1 MKLSASR
8 IKTKFDIRNQT
19 KNVSYSKNKQ
29 SLKDI
34 KLKQKR
40 DRYEMHKY
48 WGKKPSNNLKCL
60 IEKYTKEGD
69 IVFDPFSGYGVFCC
83 EAFILNRNIISN
95 DLNPI
100 ANFLNHQ
107 LLEKGVNLTLLEK
120 QWKKIKSEFEPYN
133 NKWFEW
139 NLENNSVQLISVLRD
154 KNDIPIKAKYKNNGD
169 RKAIEIDLSSDK
181 VKKYLDYENKFEITD
196 WYPINKLIRNSRI
209 SAKEGMTV
217 ADLFTKRTLACHAR
231 LLTLIEKHSKGKEK
245 NLLKV
250 AFTANLANCSKL
262 VPPIKSRGAMAPGAW
277 MTGFY
282 VGETYLENNVLRY
295 FENRLLKI
303 KKGKRDYLNQFG
315 NNGELNFNPIQ
326 YDNTFTIL
334 NDDAKYLSVKSETVD
349 YIFTD
354 PPYGDAVP
362 YFEQSVIWNSWMK
375 LIPKYENEIVISDSK
390 QRQKNNSN
398 FEKDIN
404 TAFSEIRR
412 VLKPNKYFSLTYHS
426 LSGLEWKSIT
436 NACIRNGFELVDFQ
450 WLVQKSFTPRQL
462 NRLKS
467 IKGDVL
473 VTLKKCE
480 LPIDLS
486 PQTDFDVKHKFTNSI
501 RSWLEKEALD
511 TNQIFL
517 RIMKMVF
524 IDKILIG
531 EVDLLKLLTE
541 NFKFSETQKWLLH
554 DKLTV

>member
-1 MKLSASR
+1 
-8 IKTKFDIRNQT
+8 
-19 KNVSYSKNKQ
+19 
-29 SLKDI
+29 
-34 KLKQKR
+34 
-40 DRYEMHKY
+40 MHKY

-60 IEKYTKEGD
+60 IEKYSKEGD
-69 IVFDPFSGYGVFCC
+69 TVFDPFSGYGVFCC

-100 ANFLNHQ
+100 ANFLNEQ
-107 LLEKGVNLTLLEK
+107 LLEKDVNLTILEK

-139 NLENNSVQLISVLRD
+139 NLEGNSVQLISILRN
-154 KNDIPIKAKYKNNGD
+154 KNDIPIKAKYKCNGD
-169 RKAIEIDLSSDK
+169 RKATEIDLPPDK
-181 VKKYLDYENKFEITD
+181 VKEYIEYENKFEITD
-196 WYPINKLIRNSRI
+196 WYPQHKLIQNSRI

-231 LLTLIEKHSKGKEK
+231 LLALIEKYSKGKEK
-245 NLLKV
+245 DILKV

-295 FENRLLKI
+295 FENRLSKVI
-303 KKGKRDYLNQFG
+303 KGKRDYLNQLG
-315 NNGELNFNPIQ
+315 NNGEFNFNPTQ
-326 YDNTFTIL
+326 NNNSFTIL
-334 NDDAKYLSVKSETVD
+334 NDDAKSLSVKSETVD
-349 YIFTD
+349 YVFTD

-362 YFEQSVIWNSWMK
+362 YFEQSVIWNSWMNFV
-375 LIPKYENEIVISDSK
+375 PQYESEIVISDSK
-390 QRQKNNSN
+390 QRQKNTSN
-398 FEKDIN
+398 FEEDIN
-404 TAFSEIRR
+404 MAFSEIRR
-412 VLKPNKYFSLTYHS
+412 VLKPKKYFSLTYHS
-426 LSGLEWKSIT
+426 LSGLEWKAIT

-473 VTLKKCE
+473 VTFKKCE
-480 LPIDLS
+480 LPKELNLAPDSEVI
-486 PQTDFDVKHKFTNSI
+486 QIFVNSI
-501 RSWLEKEALD
+501 TSWLEKETLD
-511 TNQIFL
+511 TNEIFL

-524 IDKILIG
+524 SDKILIG

-541 NFKFSETQKWLLH
+541 NFEFSETQKWLLH
-554 DKLTV
+554 DELTV